1 MLPRASYFCSYHI
14 LKSSNTEPTHGNVEP
29 MSSRAGDLGK
39 ICVCQVNLFVYLTI
53 YFFHY
58 LSFYFCQESELL
70 KYEVPEYIINH
81 GIVNITTLLSL
92 FQSSKVKS
100 E

>member
-1 MLPRASYFCSYHI
+1 
-14 LKSSNTEPTHGNVEP
+14 

-39 ICVCQVNLFVYLTI
+39 IRVRQVNLFVYLTI

-58 LSFYFCQESELL
+58 LSIYFCQESELL

>member
-1 MLPRASYFCSYHI
+1 ML
-14 LKSSNTEPTHGNVEP
+14 
-29 MSSRAGDLGK
+29 SRAGDLGK
-39 ICVCQVNLFVYLTI
+39 IRVRQVVYLKI

-58 LSFYFCQESELL
+58 LSIYFCQESEIL

-92 FQSSKVKS
+92 FQSSKVKR